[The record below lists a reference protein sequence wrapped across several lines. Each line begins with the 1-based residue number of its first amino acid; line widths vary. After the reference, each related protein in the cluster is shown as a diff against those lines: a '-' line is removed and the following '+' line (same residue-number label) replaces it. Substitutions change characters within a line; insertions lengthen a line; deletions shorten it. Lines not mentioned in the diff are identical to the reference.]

1 MKETNVIYIAL
12 SELHLNEGESGLPTN
27 PRSIKDE
34 KFKKLVLS
42 VLMFPKM
49 LSLRPIVV
57 NSDNVILGGNMR
69 YNALSEIAG
78 YSLSVIRNKI
88 CRKEE
93 YKSKPEQE
101 RNDIMS
107 YWADFIKEP
116 KAAVARADDMT
127 LEQQKEFIIKDNS
140 GFGEWDWDLLANEW
154 DTALLEDWGVDVW
167 QPEEP
172 QEEPEQTAID
182 VKEDDTNDDD
192 DEDNTDFFQMM
203 LGDRIYD
210 SDNIY
215 DIPNLRLDEQPTN
228 GLLCPFSAWGAD
240 TRQKKGIAT
249 YHFYVEDYRFEAI
262 WKNPIQVINS
272 GVSAI
277 VEPNLSLFDTTPI
290 AYGLQQI
297 YKKRWISRYYQECG
311 IKVYAD
317 LNVARKFREYNCMG
331 IPQGYNAFATRGYAD
346 REEYLKEEIE
356 LAREISGLQSPNMI
370 VYGGGEKIK
379 ELCKQNNVLYV
390 EQFMCNQVDRPGK
403 NVEDND

>member
-172 QEEPEQTAID
+172 QEEPHPDDFGEDFSLKDCGKAPFQNITFTLADSQASLIKDAIQD
-182 VKEDDTNDDD
+182 IKHTQEYKYIETFGNENSNGNAIYLIVK
-192 DEDNTDFFQMM
+192 Q
-203 LGDRIYD
+203 
-210 SDNIY
+210 
-215 DIPNLRLDEQPTN
+215 
-228 GLLCPFSAWGAD
+228 W
-240 TRQKKGIAT
+240 
-249 YHFYVEDYRFEAI
+249 
-262 WKNPIQVINS
+262 
-272 GVSAI
+272 VS
-277 VEPNLSLFDTTPI
+277 V
-290 AYGLQQI
+290 
-297 YKKRWISRYYQECG
+297 
-311 IKVYAD
+311 
-317 LNVARKFREYNCMG
+317 RK
-331 IPQGYNAFATRGYAD
+331 
-346 REEYLKEEIE
+346 
-356 LAREISGLQSPNMI
+356 S
-370 VYGGGEKIK
+370 
-379 ELCKQNNVLYV
+379 
-390 EQFMCNQVDRPGK
+390 
-403 NVEDND
+403 